1 MSDIYREKNINRVNQ
16 PEDLNDYIRVTTP
29 SVWIVLIAIAL
40 ILVAILGWMVFGT
53 VEVHEDNGSVTEAQ
67 PITDVIN

>member
-53 VEVHEDNGSVTEAQ
+53 VEVHEDNGRSLDRKSV
-67 PITDVIN
+67 V